1 MKINNVATATTMG
14 ARLKFLRL
22 SKGLKQHD
30 VSDAIYTSE
39 KNYGKYERDIITPT
53 IDKIIDLAD
62 FFGVS
67 TDYLLLGTN
76 PNSGIEISEHIEKCP
91 RDKRDALLEIVRL
104 FVDSVS
110 NN

>member
-1 MKINNVATATTMG
+1 MKSNDVLTETTIG
-14 ARLKFLRL
+14 KRLKFLRL

-67 TDYLLLGTN
+67 TDYLLLGTK
-76 PNSGIEISEHIEKCP
+76 PNSGIEISEHIERCP
-91 RDKRDALLEIVRL
+91 LDKRDDLLEMVKL
-104 FVDSVS
+104 FVNSVS